1 MYELNKNP
9 NMNNKYFLLFQSDSP
24 SASVFNQI
32 GKYLLGCLGF
42 VVVAMLEFA
51 LIILINRRATIKKNS
66 KDNFISERKSAK
78 SMNSITKNWP
88 NSIMEKKEE
97 KEIRFAVPPI
107 HVIDFV
113 FFWVHLSSFLI
124 FNIIYWNSNRN

>member
-1 MYELNKNP
+1 M
-9 NMNNKYFLLFQSDSP
+9 
-24 SASVFNQI
+24 
-32 GKYLLGCLGF
+32 GCLGF

-51 LIILINRRATIKKNS
+51 FIILINRRATIKKNS
-66 KDNFISERKSAK
+66 IDNFISERKSAK

-88 NSIMEKKEE
+88 NSIIEKKEE

-107 HVIDFV
+107 HVIDFG